1 MRVGI
6 GYDVHRF
13 AEGRKL
19 ILGGVEIP
27 YEKGL
32 DGHSDADVLTHAIID
47 ALLGA
52 SGNRDI
58 GTLFPDTDDTYQ
70 NISSIELLRRVFM
83 VMKTE
88 GYSIVNIDSVVICEQ
103 PKVMPY
109 AEQMKACLAE
119 ALEIHPSAIN
129 IKAKTEE
136 GLGFTGHGE
145 GMKAEAV
152 CLLDGGAFPE
162 NYA

>member
-1 MRVGI
+1 
-6 GYDVHRF
+6 
-13 AEGRKL
+13 
-19 ILGGVEIP
+19 
-27 YEKGL
+27 
-32 DGHSDADVLTHAIID
+32 
-47 ALLGA
+47 
-52 SGNRDI
+52 
-58 GTLFPDTDDTYQ
+58 
-70 NISSIELLRRVFM
+70 
-83 VMKTE
+83 MKTE

-136 GLGFTGHGE
+136 GLGFTGRGE

-152 CLLDGGAFPE
+152 CLLDGGALPG